1 MKKPQKWSQD
11 SYGMLRQLFYGIE
24 EGSYNDSYVFRT
36 GISTTEAYKIEQR
49 FNLFNSLNNGNSSLG
64 ETGFKVNVAAFSEKP
79 IIEGEKTINGKTVN
93 ENWENLYTKSFN
105 VDLSK
110 AENFDIPY
118 GYIYADRIMLDGQD
132 QRSGIDIYYYEIYTM
147 SASEVVCEY
156 SLPGAKNIDTI
167 DISWE
172 NYDAFVNEPQIYD
185 YSSDTWT
192 NISSA
197 DLKSRSSEIYISR
210 RKINP

>member
-1 MKKPQKWSQD
+1 
-11 SYGMLRQLFYGIE
+11 MLRQLFYGIE

-79 IIEGEKTINGKTVN
+79 IIEDEKTINGKTVN

-110 AENFDIPY
+110 AENFDIPF
-118 GYIYADRIMLDGQD
+118 M
-132 QRSGIDIYYYEIYTM
+132 DIFMRT
-147 SASEVVCEY
+147 
-156 SLPGAKNIDTI
+156 G
-167 DISWE
+167 
-172 NYDAFVNEPQIYD
+172 
-185 YSSDTWT
+185 
-192 NISSA
+192 
-197 DLKSRSSEIYISR
+197 
-210 RKINP
+210 

>member
-1 MKKPQKWSQD
+1 
-11 SYGMLRQLFYGIE
+11 
-24 EGSYNDSYVFRT
+24 
-36 GISTTEAYKIEQR
+36 
-49 FNLFNSLNNGNSSLG
+49 
-64 ETGFKVNVAAFSEKP
+64 
-79 IIEGEKTINGKTVN
+79 
-93 ENWENLYTKSFN
+93 
-105 VDLSK
+105 
-110 AENFDIPY
+110 
-118 GYIYADRIMLDGQD
+118 MLDGQD

-197 DLKSRSSEIYISR
+197 DLKSGAQKYISADGKLSLR
-210 RKINP
+210 ADIYSDTSLALPKLSIKGGN